1 MDTENEIPE
10 PPKGD
15 VQAKLLYEHLK
26 KDHSEIFGVSLRGWV
41 SLILIVTVCFMSI
54 MNIKV
59 EEPLYSLVLTI
70 SSFYFGHQIAT
81 RSNKVE

>member
-1 MDTENEIPE
+1 METNLDNTDKNDEKPME
-10 PPKGD
+10 
-15 VQAKLLYEHLK
+15 LLKEHISN
-26 KDHSEIFGVSLRGWV
+26 DHSEIFGVSLRGWV
-41 SLILIVTVCFMSI
+41 SLILIVTVCAMSI

-70 SSFYFGHQIAT
+70 SSFYFGHQIAS